1 MNKEIHRF
9 KIGSFECMAVS
20 DGTHTYAPHVFPPS
34 ASFLF
39 TNAPRQRLERLY
51 DAIETGN
58 INLMICLLEFMNSET
73 SRRNCRPEGL
83 KLITSY
89 RIGESELASPKM
101 VSHYI
106 NELRN
111 LLNNSSLSERK
122 AFIRSFVKEV
132 KLTGDDV
139 LLTYTMLLT
148 PRGTSE

>member
-1 MNKEIHRF
+1 MQARGAQIDNF
-9 KIGSFECMAVS
+9 LS
-20 DGTHTYAPHVFPPS
+20 D
-34 ASFLF
+34 
-39 TNAPRQRLERLY
+39 
-51 DAIETGN
+51 
-58 INLMICLLEFMNSET
+58 
-73 SRRNCRPEGL
+73 RRV
-83 KLITSY
+83 
-89 RIGESELASPKM
+89 ELASPKM